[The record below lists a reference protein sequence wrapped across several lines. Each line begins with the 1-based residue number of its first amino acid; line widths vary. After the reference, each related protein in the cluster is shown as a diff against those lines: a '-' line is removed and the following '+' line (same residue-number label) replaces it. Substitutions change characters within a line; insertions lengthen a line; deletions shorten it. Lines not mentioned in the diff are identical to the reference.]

1 MRKIRP
7 DKFEKIINLA
17 INLDASDIHLKVGT
31 PPAVRIMKDIVLLKE
46 DPLTS
51 EEVEN
56 LAFSI
61 MPPTAREIFQK
72 NKEVDFPF
80 EKKGLARFRVN
91 VYTQRQTIAIS
102 MRLIKI
108 NIPSIEE
115 LGLPQIIKSLVMKR
129 AGLILVTGPSGSGKS
144 TTLAAMIEYLNQNEN
159 LNIITIEDPIE
170 YVFTDKLS
178 LISQRE
184 IGIDTA
190 SFSSALKM
198 ALREDPNV
206 IMVGELRDLESVSVT
221 LQAAETGHLVL
232 STLHTID
239 AVSTISRIV
248 DMFPPHQQNQVRFQ
262 LASTLV
268 GIISQRL
275 LKRKDKMGLV
285 PACEVLIGNSTVRKW
300 IRENKLTEIPKII
313 QEGQLEGMQSFNQ
326 HLLELYRK
334 NIIEASEAL
343 MASPNPSDL
352 ELAIKGITA
361 G

>member
-1 MRKIRP
+1 
-7 DKFEKIINLA
+7 
-17 INLDASDIHLKVGT
+17 
-31 PPAVRIMKDIVLLKE
+31 MKDIVFLKE
-46 DPLTS
+46 EPLTP

-61 MPPTAREIFQK
+61 MPPAVRDIFLK
-72 NKEVDFPF
+72 NKEIDFPY
-80 EKKGLARFRVN
+80 EKKGLVRFRVN

-102 MRLIKI
+102 MRLIKL

-115 LGLPQIIKSLVMKR
+115 LGLPTILKNLATKK

-144 TTLAAMIEYLNQNEN
+144 TTLAAMIEYLNQNES

-184 IGIDTA
+184 IGIDTS
-190 SFSSALKM
+190 SFYTALKM
-198 ALREDPNV
+198 ALREDPNI
-206 IMVGELRDLESVSVT
+206 IMVGELRDLESVSVA

-248 DMFPPHQQNQVRFQ
+248 DMFPPYQQNQVRYQ

-268 GIISQRL
+268 GVISQRL
-275 LKRKDKMGLV
+275 LKRKDKTGLV
-285 PACEVLIGNSTVRKW
+285 PACEVLIGTSTVRKW
-300 IRENKLTEIPKII
+300 IRENKLSEIPKII
-313 QEGQLEGMQSFNQ
+313 EEGRLEGMQSFNQ
-326 HLLELYRK
+326 HLLELYRA
-334 NIIEASEAL
+334 NIIDANEAL

-352 ELAIKGITA
+352 ELAIKGIVS

>member
-1 MRKIRP
+1 
-7 DKFEKIINLA
+7 
-17 INLDASDIHLKVGT
+17 
-31 PPAVRIMKDIVLLKE
+31 MKDIIFLKE
-46 DPLTS
+46 EPLTS
-51 EEVEN
+51 EEIEN

-61 MPPTAREIFQK
+61 MPPSVRDIFLK
-72 NKEVDFPF
+72 NKEVDFPY
-80 EKKGLARFRVN
+80 EKKGIVRFRVN

-108 NIPSIEE
+108 HIPTIEE
-115 LGLPQIIKSLVMKR
+115 LGLPSTIKNLITKK
-129 AGLILVTGPSGSGKS
+129 AGLVLVTGPSGSGKS

-184 IGIDTA
+184 IGVDTN
-190 SFSSALKM
+190 SFSTALKM

-206 IMVGELRDLESVSVT
+206 IMVGELRDLESVSVA

-239 AVSTISRIV
+239 TVSTISRIV
-248 DMFPPHQQNQVRFQ
+248 DMFPPHQQNQVRYQ
-262 LASTLV
+262 LSSTLV
-268 GIISQRL
+268 GVISQRL
-275 LKRKDKMGLV
+275 LKRKDKTGLV
-285 PACEVLIGNSTVRKW
+285 PACEILIGTSTVRKW

-313 QEGQLEGMQSFNQ
+313 EESRLEGMLSFNQ
-326 HLLELYRK
+326 HLLELYK
-334 NIIEASEAL
+334 ANIIEASEAL

-352 ELAIKGITA
+352 ELAIKGIIA

>member
-1 MRKIRP
+1 M
-7 DKFEKIINLA
+7 E
-17 INLDASDIHLKVGT
+17 ASDIHLKVGT
-31 PPAVRIMKDIVLLKE
+31 PPAVRIMKDIVFLKE
-46 DPLTS
+46 EPLTP

-61 MPPTAREIFQK
+61 MPPSAREVFLK
-72 NKEVDFPF
+72 NKEVDFPY
-80 EKKGLARFRVN
+80 EKKGLVRFRVN
-91 VYTQRQTIAIS
+91 VYTQRQTVAIS
-102 MRLIKI
+102 MRLIKL
-108 NIPSIEE
+108 NIPSIED
-115 LGLPQIIKSLVMKR
+115 LGLPSILKSLVTKK

-144 TTLAAMIEYLNQNEN
+144 TTLAAMIEYLNQNES

-184 IGIDTA
+184 IGIDTS
-190 SFSSALKM
+190 SFYSALKM
-198 ALREDPNV
+198 ALREDPNI
-206 IMVGELRDLESVSVT
+206 IMVGELRDIESVSVA

-239 AVSTISRIV
+239 TVSTISRIV
-248 DMFPPHQQNQVRFQ
+248 DMFPPHQQNQVRYQ

-275 LKRKDKMGLV
+275 LKRKDKTGLV
-285 PACEVLIGNSTVRKW
+285 PACEVLIGTSTVRKW
-300 IRENKLTEIPKII
+300 IRENKLSEIPKII
-313 QEGQLEGMQSFNQ
+313 EEGKLEGMQSFNQ
-326 HLLELYRK
+326 NLLELYK
-334 NIIEASEAL
+334 ANIIDANEAL

-352 ELAIKGITA
+352 ELAIKGIIA

>member
-1 MRKIRP
+1 M
-7 DKFEKIINLA
+7 E
-17 INLDASDIHLKVGT
+17 ASDIHLKVGT
-31 PPAVRIMKDIVLLKE
+31 PPAVRIMKDIVFLKE
-46 DPLTS
+46 EPLTP

-61 MPPTAREIFQK
+61 MPPSEREVFLK
-72 NKEVDFPF
+72 NKEVDFPY
-80 EKKGLARFRVN
+80 EKKGLVRFRVN
-91 VYTQRQTIAIS
+91 VYTQRQTVAIS
-102 MRLIKI
+102 MRLIKL
-108 NIPSIEE
+108 NIPSIED
-115 LGLPQIIKSLVMKR
+115 LGLPSILKSLVTKK

-144 TTLAAMIEYLNQNEN
+144 TTLAAMIEYLNQNES

-184 IGIDTA
+184 IGIDTS
-190 SFSSALKM
+190 SFYSALKM
-198 ALREDPNV
+198 ALREDPNI
-206 IMVGELRDLESVSVT
+206 IMVGELRDIESVSVA

-239 AVSTISRIV
+239 TVSTISRIV
-248 DMFPPHQQNQVRFQ
+248 DMFPPHQQNQVRYQ

-275 LKRKDKMGLV
+275 LKRKDKTGLV
-285 PACEVLIGNSTVRKW
+285 PACEVLIGTSTVRKW
-300 IRENKLTEIPKII
+300 IRENKLSEIPKII
-313 QEGQLEGMQSFNQ
+313 EEGKLEGMQSFNQ
-326 HLLELYRK
+326 NLLELYK
-334 NIIEASEAL
+334 ANIIDANEAL

-352 ELAIKGITA
+352 ELAIKGIIA

>member
-1 MRKIRP
+1 
-7 DKFEKIINLA
+7 
-17 INLDASDIHLKVGT
+17 
-31 PPAVRIMKDIVLLKE
+31 MKDIVFLKE
-46 DPLTS
+46 EPLTP

-61 MPPTAREIFQK
+61 MPPPARDIFLK
-72 NKEVDFPF
+72 NKEVDFPY
-80 EKKGLARFRVN
+80 EKKGLIRFRVN

-102 MRLIKI
+102 MRLIKL

-115 LGLPQIIKSLVMKR
+115 LGLPPILKTLATKK

-144 TTLAAMIEYLNQNEN
+144 TTLAAMIEYLNQNES

-184 IGIDTA
+184 IGIDTS
-190 SFSSALKM
+190 SFYTALKM
-198 ALREDPNV
+198 ALREDPNI
-206 IMVGELRDLESVSVT
+206 IMVGELRDLESVSVA

-248 DMFPPHQQNQVRFQ
+248 DMFPPHQQNQIRYQ

-268 GIISQRL
+268 GVISQRL
-275 LKRKDKMGLV
+275 LKRKDKTGLV
-285 PACEVLIGNSTVRKW
+285 PACEVLIGTSTVRKW
-300 IRENKLTEIPKII
+300 IRENKLSEIPKII
-313 QEGQLEGMQSFNQ
+313 EEGKLEGMQSFNQ
-326 HLLELYRK
+326 HLLELYRA
-334 NIIEASEAL
+334 NIVDANEAL

-352 ELAIKGITA
+352 ELAIKGIVS

>member
-1 MRKIRP
+1 M
-7 DKFEKIINLA
+7 NLA
-17 INLDASDIHLKVGT
+17 VNLEASDIHLKVGT
-31 PPAVRIMKDIVLLKE
+31 PPAVRIMKDIVFLKE
-46 DPLTS
+46 EPLTP

-61 MPPTAREIFQK
+61 MPPSAREVFLK
-72 NKEVDFPF
+72 NKEVDFPY
-80 EKKGLARFRVN
+80 EKKGLVRFRVN
-91 VYTQRQTIAIS
+91 VYTQRQTVAIS
-102 MRLIKI
+102 MRLIKL
-108 NIPSIEE
+108 NIPSIED
-115 LGLPQIIKSLVMKR
+115 LGLPSILKSLVTKK

-144 TTLAAMIEYLNQNEN
+144 TTLAAMIEYLNQNES

-184 IGIDTA
+184 IGIDTS
-190 SFSSALKM
+190 SFYSALKM
-198 ALREDPNV
+198 ALREDPNI
-206 IMVGELRDLESVSVT
+206 IMVGELRDIESVSVA

-239 AVSTISRIV
+239 TVSTISRIV
-248 DMFPPHQQNQVRFQ
+248 DMFPPHQQNQVRYQ

-275 LKRKDKMGLV
+275 LKRKDKTGLV
-285 PACEVLIGNSTVRKW
+285 PACEVLIGTSTVRKW
-300 IRENKLTEIPKII
+300 IRENKLSEIPKII
-313 QEGQLEGMQSFNQ
+313 EEGKLEGMQSFNQ
-326 HLLELYRK
+326 NLLELYK
-334 NIIEASEAL
+334 ANIIDANEAL

-352 ELAIKGITA
+352 ELAIKGIIA

>member
-1 MRKIRP
+1 
-7 DKFEKIINLA
+7 
-17 INLDASDIHLKVGT
+17 
-31 PPAVRIMKDIVLLKE
+31 MKDIVFLKE
-46 DPLTS
+46 EPLTS

-61 MPPTAREIFQK
+61 MPPAARDIFLK
-72 NKEVDFPF
+72 NKEVDFPY
-80 EKKGLARFRVN
+80 EKKGLVRFRVN

-102 MRLIKI
+102 MRLIKL
-108 NIPSIEE
+108 NIPSMEE
-115 LGLPQIIKSLVMKR
+115 LGLPPILKSLATKK

-144 TTLAAMIEYLNQNEN
+144 TTLAAMIEYLNQNES

-184 IGIDTA
+184 IGIDTS
-190 SFSSALKM
+190 SFYTALKM
-198 ALREDPNV
+198 ALREDPNI
-206 IMVGELRDLESVSVT
+206 IMVGELRDLESVSVA

-239 AVSTISRIV
+239 TVSTISRIV
-248 DMFPPHQQNQVRFQ
+248 DMFPPHQQNQVRYQ

-275 LKRKDKMGLV
+275 LKRKDKTGLV
-285 PACEVLIGNSTVRKW
+285 PACEVLIGTSTVRKW
-300 IRENKLTEIPKII
+300 IRENKLSEIPKII
-313 QEGQLEGMQSFNQ
+313 EEGRLEGMQSFNQ
-326 HLLELYRK
+326 HLLELYRA
-334 NIIEASEAL
+334 NIIDANEAL

-352 ELAIKGITA
+352 ELAIKGIVS

>member
-1 MRKIRP
+1 MKPER
-7 DKFEKIINLA
+7 FEKIINLA
-17 INLDASDIHLKVGT
+17 LNLEASDIHLKAGT
-31 PPAVRIMKDIVLLKE
+31 PPAVRIMKDIVFLKE
-46 DPLTS
+46 EPLTP

-61 MPPTAREIFQK
+61 MPPAVRDIFLK
-72 NKEVDFPF
+72 NKEVDFPY
-80 EKKGLARFRVN
+80 EKKGLVRFRVN

-102 MRLIKI
+102 MRLIKL

-115 LGLPQIIKSLVMKR
+115 LGLPTILKNLATKK

-144 TTLAAMIEYLNQNEN
+144 TTLAAMIEYLNQNES

-184 IGIDTA
+184 IGIDTS
-190 SFSSALKM
+190 SFYAALKM
-198 ALREDPNV
+198 ALREDPNI
-206 IMVGELRDLESVSVT
+206 IMVGELRDLESVSVA

-248 DMFPPHQQNQVRFQ
+248 DMFPPYQQNQVRYQ

-268 GIISQRL
+268 GVISQRL
-275 LKRKDKMGLV
+275 LKRKDKTGLV
-285 PACEVLIGNSTVRKW
+285 PACEVLIGTSTVRKW
-300 IRENKLTEIPKII
+300 IRENKLSEIPKII
-313 QEGQLEGMQSFNQ
+313 EEGRLEGMQSFNQ
-326 HLLELYRK
+326 HLLELYRA
-334 NIIEASEAL
+334 NIIDANEAL

-352 ELAIKGITA
+352 ELAIKGIVS

>member
-1 MRKIRP
+1 
-7 DKFEKIINLA
+7 
-17 INLDASDIHLKVGT
+17 
-31 PPAVRIMKDIVLLKE
+31 MKDIVFLKE
-46 DPLTS
+46 EPLTP

-61 MPPTAREIFQK
+61 MPPSAREVFLK
-72 NKEVDFPF
+72 NKEVDFPY
-80 EKKGLARFRVN
+80 EKKGLVRFRVN
-91 VYTQRQTIAIS
+91 VYTQRQTVAIS
-102 MRLIKI
+102 MRLIKL
-108 NIPSIEE
+108 NIPSIED
-115 LGLPQIIKSLVMKR
+115 LGLPSILKSLVTKK

-144 TTLAAMIEYLNQNEN
+144 TTLAAMIEYLNQNES

-184 IGIDTA
+184 IGIDTS
-190 SFSSALKM
+190 SFYSALKM
-198 ALREDPNV
+198 ALREDPNI
-206 IMVGELRDLESVSVT
+206 IMVGELRDIESVSVA

-239 AVSTISRIV
+239 TVSTISRIV
-248 DMFPPHQQNQVRFQ
+248 DMFPPHQQNQVRYQ

-275 LKRKDKMGLV
+275 LKRKDKTGLV
-285 PACEVLIGNSTVRKW
+285 PACEVLIGTSTVRKW
-300 IRENKLTEIPKII
+300 IRENKLSEIPKII
-313 QEGQLEGMQSFNQ
+313 EEGKLEGMQSFNQ
-326 HLLELYRK
+326 NLLELYK
-334 NIIEASEAL
+334 ANIIDANEAL

-352 ELAIKGITA
+352 ELAIKGIIA

>member
-1 MRKIRP
+1 MAL
-7 DKFEKIINLA
+7 NLE
-17 INLDASDIHLKVGT
+17 ASDIHLKTGS
-31 PPAVRIMKDIVLLKE
+31 PPAVRIMKDIIFLKE
-46 DPLTS
+46 EPLTQ
-51 EEVEN
+51 EEIEN

-61 MPPTAREIFQK
+61 MPPAVRDIFLK
-72 NKEVDFPF
+72 NKEVDFPY
-80 EKKGLARFRVN
+80 EKRGLVRFRVN

-102 MRLIKI
+102 MRLIKL
-108 NIPSIEE
+108 NIPSIED
-115 LGLPQIIKSLVMKR
+115 LGLPSTLKTLVTKKT
-129 AGLILVTGPSGSGKS
+129 GLILVTGPSGSGKS

-170 YVFTDKLS
+170 YVFVDKLS

-184 IGIDTA
+184 IGVDTS

-206 IMVGELRDLESVSVT
+206 IMVGELRDLESVSVA

-248 DMFPPHQQNQVRFQ
+248 DMFPPHQQNQVRYQ
-262 LASTLV
+262 LSSTLV
-268 GIISQRL
+268 GVVSQRL
-275 LKRKDKMGLV
+275 LKRKDKTGLV
-285 PACEVLIGNSTVRKW
+285 PACEILIGTSTVRKW

-313 QEGQLEGMQSFNQ
+313 EESKMEGMQSFNQ
-326 HLLELYRK
+326 HLLELYK
-334 NIIEASEAL
+334 GNIIDANEAL

-352 ELAIKGITA
+352 ELAIKGIIA